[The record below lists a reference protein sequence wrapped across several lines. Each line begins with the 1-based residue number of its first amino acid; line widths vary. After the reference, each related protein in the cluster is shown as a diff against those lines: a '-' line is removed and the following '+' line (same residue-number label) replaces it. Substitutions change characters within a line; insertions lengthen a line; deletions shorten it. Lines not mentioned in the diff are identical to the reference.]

1 MPFKWKQ
8 TPESP
13 TYLLGFGEQKLTC
26 TLQIPLGLNLQYHYL
41 SLADTNPLQRN
52 RISPS
57 WLFKAIP
64 CPLLSLPASP
74 STLPPPT
81 PPIPSF
87 LVLPCHCETLLYLKC
102 SKQKNSEFLK
112 HRKLPFCMVLLTSL
126 PTHM

>member
-8 TPESP
+8 TPKSP

-57 WLFKAIP
+57 WLFEAIL
-64 CPLLSLPASP
+64 CPLLSAYPHPPALPLFVP
-74 STLPPPT
+74 SL
-81 PPIPSF
+81 
-87 LVLPCHCETLLYLKC
+87 LVLPCHYETLLYLKC
-102 SKQKNSEFLK
+102 SKQKNSFLK
-112 HRKLPFCMVLLTSL
+112 HRKLLFCMVLLTSL